1 MPGHRGHH
9 RKFSSQGVS
18 AWPKVWAKKWVKKG
32 GRGSFPGGFLG
43 DLKVAEEASSSSPLP
58 STVGEGWLPANRQPF
73 CFKLKF
79 TYFNVQ
85 SFCQGKTT
93 ATTTRTHSQNCGV
106 GWPKSDG
113 GGMESQRFARA
124 EKRNGQKELNWPVN
138 IIWKAAQPGTAQNV
152 FNYQVVN
159 KKQNIKKKTKK
170 NGKHQEKQKYKR
182 VSKKDEGKGHP
193 SDVASAT
200 CKKGKTLKSHFN
212 ICCQF
217 RWDLRRKSITLVGF
231 RVITRTRGNY
241 FIFSPSISWKFIKNY
256 LEMQFYAFKGF
267 STSAHFN

>member
-32 GRGSFPGGFLG
+32 GRGSFPDGFLG

-159 KKQNIKKKTKK
+159 KKQNIEK
-170 NGKHQEKQKYKR
+170 KQKKMENIRKNRNIKGWAKR
-182 VSKKDEGKGHP
+182 TRGKGILRMWQVHL
-193 SDVASAT
+193 A
-200 CKKGKTLKSHFN
+200 KKGKH
-212 ICCQF
+212 
-217 RWDLRRKSITLVGF
+217 
-231 RVITRTRGNY
+231 
-241 FIFSPSISWKFIKNY
+241 
-256 LEMQFYAFKGF
+256 
-267 STSAHFN
+267 